1 MAETRNKHPE
11 FHQILVRSEKER
23 LLRQNARVIWFTG
36 LSGAGKTTIAGR
48 IEIELN
54 QRGYLTQILDGDLV
68 RSGINNNLGFSPDDR
83 YENIRRIAE
92 ISKLFL
98 HCGIIC
104 LNSFISPTHKIRQ
117 MAKDIIGQEDFIEV
131 YINAPLDVCERR
143 DTKGLYRKARAG
155 KLKDFTGID
164 APFEAP
170 DHPNIEINTETLSI
184 DESVSMAL
192 EYILPIIDYKTPSI

>member
-1 MAETRNKHPE
+1 MTESSNNHPE
-11 FHQILVRSEKER
+11 FHQILNRSEKER

-48 IEIELN
+48 IEKELN
-54 QRGYLTQILDGDLV
+54 QRGYLTQILDGDVV

-83 YENIRRIAE
+83 YENVRRIAE

-117 MAKDIIGQEDFIEV
+117 MAKDIIGQDDFIEV
-131 YINAPLDVCERR
+131 YINASLEVCEKR
-143 DTKGLYRKARAG
+143 DTKGLYQKARAG
-155 KLKDFTGID
+155 KIKDFTGID

-170 DHPNIEINTETLSI
+170 ENPDVEINTEALSI

-192 EYILPIIDYKTPSI
+192 EYILPVIEYKMP